1 MFIMLFLFFL
11 SFLITS
17 EQKAAPAPVIQPV
30 QFCSVGQSFS
40 SPTSQALN
48 ARLLTQIKPA
58 VEQKREL
65 KRRVEISSSYPSDR
79 EPGEGIDSEHIAAL
93 IPPDCDT
100 LQREGHNRNIEE
112 KDQNKVMHNNKSD
125 TISSFDYDTPTSIL
139 IDQDQ
144 GSLLYS
150 AEKAPA
156 LISDRAIV
164 FEDIKKENA
173 ALRSELRDAHEE
185 IQKRLDDLESQRRA
199 EAEARTRVKQ
209 LSRKLA
215 SQSTEKKEQDE
226 KWREKVER
234 EKTETEKLRKTITAL
249 EMEVKKGREADEE
262 NERQE
267 VQEDKKYKALE
278 DRESEMVELN
288 FQLKKQLSEVKAQL
302 ALEREEKKREEEEKT
317 QLTNT
322 IIDEKNELNMKLEEL
337 KAELEKLKHSTN
349 DSEAEEKLTVSSSP
363 LLYLTLHDDELNSNN
378 LPSPEQH
385 LLFCQSTNQRNA
397 LVSQATAPL
406 IQEQQTVIDPEVSP
420 QVASDVPSTKQ
431 NSSVNYSA
439 PSDLENVVERL
450 QKENVK
456 ETERANYY
464 QLKLEALQSQV
475 NNDGSCVN
483 LQCPHLV

>member
-1 MFIMLFLFFL
+1 MFIMLFLFFFF
-11 SFLITS
+11 FLITP

-100 LQREGHNRNIEE
+100 LQREGHNRNNEE
-112 KDQNKVMHNNKSD
+112 KGQNKVIHNKSD

-156 LISDRAIV
+156 LISDRASV

-262 NERQE
+262 NERQG

-322 IIDEKNELNMKLEEL
+322 ITDEKNELNMKLEEL
-337 KAELEKLKHSTN
+337 KAELEQLKHSTN

-385 LLFCQSTNQRNA
+385 LLFCQSTNQRNT

-406 IQEQQTVIDPEVSP
+406 IQEQQTVIDPELSP
-420 QVASDVPSTKQ
+420 QVASDEPSTKQ

-439 PSDLENVVERL
+439 PSDLENEVERL

-456 ETERANYY
+456 ETERANHY

-475 NNDGSCVN
+475 NNDG
-483 LQCPHLV
+483 LV

>member
-1 MFIMLFLFFL
+1 MHFECFFFFFF
-11 SFLITS
+11 SP

-30 QFCSVGQSFS
+30 QFCPVGQSFS
-40 SPTSQALN
+40 SPTQALN
-48 ARLLTQIKPA
+48 TRLLTQIKPA
-58 VEQKREL
+58 VEQKREV

-93 IPPDCDT
+93 IPPDCET
-100 LQREGHNRNIEE
+100 LQREGHTKNNEE
-112 KDQNKVMHNNKSD
+112 KGENKVMHNKKSD

-150 AEKAPA
+150 VEKAPA
-156 LISDRAIV
+156 LISDQASV

-173 ALRSELRDAHEE
+173 ALRSELRDAREE
-185 IQKRLDDLESQRRA
+185 LQKRLDDLESQRRA
-199 EAEARTRVKQ
+199 ETEARTRVKQ
-209 LSRKLA
+209 LNRKLA
-215 SQSTEKKEQDE
+215 NQSTEKKEQDKE
-226 KWREKVER
+226 WREKLER
-234 EKTETEKLRKTITAL
+234 GKTETEKLRKNITAL
-249 EMEVKKGREADEE
+249 EMEVKKRREADEE
-262 NERQE
+262 NDRQE

-288 FQLKKQLSEVKAQL
+288 FQLKKQLSEIKAQL
-302 ALEREEKKREEEEKT
+302 ALEREEKKREEEEKI

-337 KAELEKLKHSTN
+337 KAELEQLKHSRN
-349 DSEAEEKLTVSSSP
+349 DSEVEEKLTVSSSP
-363 LLYLTLHDDELNSNN
+363 LLYLTLHNELNSNN
-378 LPSPEQH
+378 LPSRERH
-385 LLFCQSTNQRNA
+385 LLFCQSTNERNT

-406 IQEQQTVIDPEVSP
+406 IQEQQTVIDPELSP

-431 NSSVNYSA
+431 NSSVNYSGR
-439 PSDLENVVERL
+439 SDLENEVERL

-456 ETERANYY
+456 ETERANQY
-464 QLKLEALQSQV
+464 QLKLGALQSQV

-483 LQCPHLV
+483 LQFSQLV

>member
-1 MFIMLFLFFL
+1 M
-11 SFLITS
+11 
-17 EQKAAPAPVIQPV
+17 
-30 QFCSVGQSFS
+30 
-40 SPTSQALN
+40 
-48 ARLLTQIKPA
+48 KPA
-58 VEQKREL
+58 VEQKREV
-65 KRRVEISSSYPSDR
+65 KRRVDISPTYPSDR

-93 IPPDCDT
+93 IPPDCET
-100 LQREGHNRNIEE
+100 LQREGHTKNNE
-112 KDQNKVMHNNKSD
+112 KSENKVMHNESD

-156 LISDRAIV
+156 FISDQASV

-173 ALRSELRDAHEE
+173 ALRLELRDTHEE
-185 IQKRLDDLESQRRA
+185 LQKRLDDLESQRRA

-215 SQSTEKKEQDE
+215 SQSTEKKEQDKE
-226 KWREKVER
+226 WKEKVER

-262 NERQE
+262 NEIQE
-267 VQEDKKYKALE
+267 VQEDKKYKTLE

-322 IIDEKNELNMKLEEL
+322 LIDEKNELNVKLEEL
-337 KAELEKLKHSTN
+337 KAELEQLKHSRN
-349 DSEAEEKLTVSSSP
+349 YSEVEEKLTVSSSP

-378 LPSPEQH
+378 LPLPEQH
-385 LLFCQSTNQRNA
+385 LLFCQTANQRNT

-406 IQEQQTVIDPEVSP
+406 IQEQQTVIDPKLSP
-420 QVASDVPSTKQ
+420 QVAPDVRSTKQ

-439 PSDLENVVERL
+439 PSDLENEVERL
-450 QKENVK
+450 QKENEK
-456 ETERANYY
+456 ETERANQY
-464 QLKLEALQSQV
+464 QLKLEALHSQV

-483 LQCPHLV
+483 FQSPQLA